1 MASPLASVVRLV
13 VEEDWEVSAS
23 KTGSGTPL
31 SLSSVVSDSPLTSAL
46 WVMSSSPCGPPT
58 SASRLAL
65 LACRDKASNSEG
77 RINMC
82 VCVCVCVCVRVR
94 ACVCMCVC
102 VCACVCACQHPC
114 GDLRR
119 LHCQSGASTRLCV
132 CVCVSV
138 HMCVC
143 VYVYTHVC
151 VCVCVGA
158 CVRACVCACVCVCV
172 NVCVCVC
179 VCVCGCMH
187 E

>member
-1 MASPLASVVRLV
+1 MASLPASVVRLV

-77 RINMC
+77 RMC
-82 VCVCVCVCVRVR
+82 MCVCVCMCTCMCVCVYVYMHVCVCVYVYVYVHVCVCVCVCE
-94 ACVCMCVC
+94 
-102 VCACVCACQHPC
+102 CVCACQHPC
-114 GDLRR
+114 GDLWG

-132 CVCVSV
+132 CVCV
-138 HMCVC
+138 HVC
-143 VYVYTHVC
+143 VYTC
-151 VCVCVGA
+151 VCVCWGKGGV
-158 CVRACVCACVCVCV
+158 
-172 NVCVCVC
+172 
-179 VCVCGCMH
+179 
-187 E
+187 EEWTKPTQQT